1 VHRGNWNCQGLPV
14 VIFWEREEREEIDQ
28 ATRNDALRLY
38 IRGRVFSF
46 FYKHKHTLQFIKKS
60 GDIENSLSICSE

>member
-14 VIFWEREEREEIDQ
+14 VFVLEREEREEIDR
-28 ATRNDALRLY
+28 AMRNEESIY
-38 IRGRVFSF
+38 YGESVFF
-46 FYKHKHTLQFIKKS
+46 FYKHKHTLQLMKKS